1 MVVAQPYVDLAA
13 LKQRHPLA
21 DVVTAAGVQLRGQ
34 GRVRQGRCPFHDE
47 TAGSF
52 TVYGDTA
59 RFHCFGCGA
68 SGDVLDFVQR
78 TEGLTLPQAIRRLDS
93 GTGLAAPARGRSA
106 AVDTRSRPH
115 TTALL
120 PRDPA
125 LLTAAARCY
134 HRALWQHPQGRAYLA
149 SRGISAATA
158 KRLGLGY
165 ASGQGLRRALAAA
178 GFDAVRQRV
187 SGLFVARGAERFAG
201 MVVVPAVRNRQVQ
214 WLAGR
219 AIDPER
225 TPRFQTLPGPKPV
238 LGLGRLGPAPSR
250 VVLTEG
256 LFDWLTLVEWGLP
269 AAAVLGTQG
278 LDRVVAALQHCPRV
292 VLAFDADDAG
302 RAAAAQLAELLGQ
315 RATTITIPPDV
326 SDVADLAT
334 RPDGRA
340 EFRRLLTPAQP
351 ARQQRAPSLPRRA
364 TEQRGAPPP
373 GPSPRRHRHG

>member
-21 DVVTAAGVQLRGQ
+21 DVVTAAGVQLRGR
-34 GRVRQGRCPFHDE
+34 GRVRQGLCPFHDE

-78 TEGLTLPQAIRRLDS
+78 VEGLTQPQAIRRLDGGAGPMS
-93 GTGLAAPARGRSA
+93 TTVVRSA
-106 AVDTRSRPH
+106 APGIARRSRVTP
-115 TTALL
+115 LP

-125 LLTAAARCY
+125 LLTAAARY
-134 HRALWQHPQGRAYLA
+134 YRRALWQYPPGRRYLA
-149 SRGISAATA
+149 TRGISPATA

-165 ASGQGLRRALAAA
+165 APGHGLRDALAAA
-178 GFDAVRQRV
+178 GFDAAQQRAA
-187 SGLFVARGAERFAG
+187 GLFVARGAERFAG
-201 MVVVPAVRNRQVQ
+201 MVVVPDVRDRQVQ

-219 AIDPER
+219 AIVSDR
-225 TPRFQTLPGPKPV
+225 TPRFQTLPGPKPL
-238 LGLGRLGPAPSR
+238 LGVERLGPAPEL

-278 LDRVVAALQHCPRV
+278 LDRVAAALRHCPRV

-302 RAAAAQLAELLGQ
+302 RTAGTQLAKLLGR
-315 RATTITIPPDV
+315 RATTITLPPGV
-326 SDVADLAT
+326 TDVAELAT

-340 EFRRLLTPAQP
+340 VFRRLVATAQ
-351 ARQQRAPSLPRRA
+351 RPR
-364 TEQRGAPPP
+364 
-373 GPSPRRHRHG
+373 

>member
-1 MVVAQPYVDLAA
+1 MVVAQQHVDLAA

-21 DVVTAAGVQLRGQ
+21 DVVLAAGVQLRGQ
-34 GRVRQGRCPFHDE
+34 GRVRQGLCPFHDE

-52 TVYGDTA
+52 TVYGDSA

-78 TEGLTLPQAIRRLDS
+78 TEGLTLPQAIRRLDG
-93 GTGLAAPARGRSA
+93 GTGTIRQPATRP
-106 AVDTRSRPH
+106 AVAVTSRASR
-115 TTALL
+115 TTPLP

-125 LLTAAARCY
+125 LLTAAARY
-134 HRALWQHPQGRAYLA
+134 YRRALGRYPQGRAYLA
-149 SRGISAATA
+149 TRGINPATA
-158 KRLGLGY
+158 QRLGLGY
-165 ASGQGLRRALAAA
+165 APGHGLRGALAAA
-178 GFDAVRQRV
+178 GYSSEHQRA

-201 MVVVPAVRNRQVQ
+201 MVVVPDVRDRQVQ

-219 AIDPER
+219 AVDPAR
-225 TPRFQTLPGPKPV
+225 TPRFQTLPGPKPL
-238 LGLGRLGPAPSR
+238 LGLGRLGAAPPW

-269 AAAVLGTQG
+269 AVAVLGTQG
-278 LDRVVAALQHCPRV
+278 LERVAAALRQCPRV

-302 RAAAAQLAELLGQ
+302 RAAATQLTELLGR
-315 RATTITIPPDV
+315 RATTITLPPGV

-340 EFRRLLTPAQP
+340 AFRRLLAPAPP
-351 ARQQRAPSLPRRA
+351 AR
-364 TEQRGAPPP
+364 
-373 GPSPRRHRHG
+373 

>member
-1 MVVAQPYVDLAA
+1 MVVTQQYVDLAA
-13 LKQRHPLA
+13 LKHRHPLA
-21 DVVTAAGVQLRGQ
+21 EVVTAAGVQLRGQ
-34 GRVRQGRCPFHDE
+34 GRVRQGLCPFHEE

-78 TEGLTLPQAIRRLDS
+78 TEGLTLPQAIRRLD
-93 GTGLAAPARGRSA
+93 GGAGPATTTIVRSA
-106 AVDTRSRPH
+106 TPGTPRRSQA
-115 TTALL
+115 TALP

-125 LLTAAARCY
+125 LLTAAARYY
-134 HRALWQHPQGRAYLA
+134 HRALWQYPQGRAYLA
-149 SRGISAATA
+149 TRGISAATA

-165 ASGQGLRRALAAA
+165 APGRGLRGALAAA
-178 GFDAVRQRV
+178 GFDGAQQRA

-201 MVVVPAVRNRQVQ
+201 MVVVPEVRDRQVQ

-219 AIDPER
+219 AIAPDR

-238 LGLGRLGPAPSR
+238 LGLGRLGPAPR
-250 VVLTEG
+250 QAVLTEG

-278 LDRVVAALQHCPRV
+278 LDRVAAALRPCPKV

-302 RAAAAQLAELLGQ
+302 RAAAAQLTERLGQ
-315 RATTITIPPDV
+315 RTTTIAFPPGV
-326 SDVADLAT
+326 SDVADLVT
-334 RPDGRA
+334 RPDARA
-340 EFRRLLTPAQP
+340 VFRRRLAEAQ
-351 ARQQRAPSLPRRA
+351 RSR
-364 TEQRGAPPP
+364 
-373 GPSPRRHRHG
+373 

>member
-1 MVVAQPYVDLAA
+1 MVVAQQYVDLAA

-21 DVVTAAGVQLRGQ
+21 DVVTAAGVQLRGR
-34 GRVRQGRCPFHDE
+34 GRVRQGLCPFHDE

-68 SGDVLDFVQR
+68 TGDVLDFVQR
-78 TEGLTLPQAIRRLDS
+78 VEGLTLPQAIRRLDS
-93 GTGLAAPARGRSA
+93 GAGLASTARGRSTA
-106 AVDTRSRPH
+106 RATRSRPH
-115 TTALL
+115 TSALP
-120 PRDPA
+120 PRDLA

-134 HRALWQHPQGRAYLA
+134 HRALWRHPQGRAYLA
-149 SRGISAATA
+149 TRGISAATA

-165 ASGQGLRRALAAA
+165 APGHGLRGALVAA
-178 GFDAVRQRV
+178 GFDAAQQRAA
-187 SGLFVARGAERFAG
+187 GLFVARGAERFAG
-201 MVVVPAVRNRQVQ
+201 MVVVPDVRDRQVQ

-219 AIDPER
+219 ALDPAR
-225 TPRFQTLPGPKPV
+225 TPRFQTLPGPKPL
-238 LGLGRLGPAPSR
+238 LGLGRLGPAPRR

-278 LDRVVAALQHCPRV
+278 LDRVAAALQPCPRV

-302 RAAAAQLAELLGQ
+302 RAAATRLAELLGQ
-315 RATTITIPPDV
+315 RATIITLPPGI

-340 EFRRLLTPAQP
+340 VFRRLLAQAQP
-351 ARQQRAPSLPRRA
+351 SR
-364 TEQRGAPPP
+364 
-373 GPSPRRHRHG
+373 

>member
-1 MVVAQPYVDLAA
+1 MVVAQQFVDLAA

-21 DVVTAAGVQLRGQ
+21 EVVTAAGVQLRGQ
-34 GRVRQGRCPFHDE
+34 GRVRQGLCPFHDE

-78 TEGLTLPQAIRRLDS
+78 VEGLTLPQAIRRLD
-93 GTGLAAPARGRSA
+93 GETGRGRQAGVRSA
-106 AVDTRSRPH
+106 TAVTPRGSR
-115 TTALL
+115 TTPLP

-125 LLTAAARCY
+125 LLTAAARYY
-134 HRALWQHPQGRAYLA
+134 HRALWRYPQGRAYLA
-149 SRGISAATA
+149 TRGISAATA

-165 ASGQGLRRALAAA
+165 APGRGLRRDLAAA
-178 GFDAVRQRV
+178 GFDGAQLRA

-201 MVVVPAVRNRQVQ
+201 MVVVPAVRDRQVQ

-219 AIDPER
+219 AIMPER
-225 TPRFQTLPGPKPV
+225 TPRFQTLPGPKPL
-238 LGLGRLGPAPSR
+238 LGLGLLGAAPR
-250 VVLTEG
+250 QVVLTEG

-278 LDRVVAALQHCPRV
+278 LERVAAALQSCPRV

-302 RAAAAQLAELLGQ
+302 RAAATQLTELLGR
-315 RATTITIPPDV
+315 RAITITLPPGI

-340 EFRRLLTPAQP
+340 VFRRLVATAQ
-351 ARQQRAPSLPRRA
+351 RPR
-364 TEQRGAPPP
+364 
-373 GPSPRRHRHG
+373 

>member
-1 MVVAQPYVDLAA
+1 MVVAQQLVDLAA

-21 DVVTAAGVQLRGQ
+21 EVVTAAGVQLRGQ
-34 GRVRQGRCPFHDE
+34 GRVRQGLCPFHDE
-47 TAGSF
+47 TEGSF

-93 GTGLAAPARGRSA
+93 GAGLAAPAHGRSPA
-106 AVDTRSRPH
+106 LDSRSRPH
-115 TTALL
+115 STARP

-134 HRALWQHPQGRAYLA
+134 HRALWRYPHGRAYLA
-149 SRGISAATA
+149 TRGISTATA

-165 ASGQGLRRALAAA
+165 APGRGLRGALATT
-178 GFDAVRQRV
+178 GYSGERQRA
-187 SGLFVARGAERFAG
+187 SGLFVAGGAERFAG
-201 MVVVPAVRNRQVQ
+201 MVVVPAVRDRQVQ

-219 AIDPER
+219 AIAPER
-225 TPRFQTLPGPKPV
+225 TPRFQTLPGPKPL
-238 LGLGRLGPAPSR
+238 LGLGRLGPAPEL

-256 LFDWLTLVEWGLP
+256 LFDWLTLVEWDLP

-278 LDRVVAALQHCPRV
+278 LERVAAALQHCPRV

-302 RAAAAQLAELLGQ
+302 RAAATQLTERMGE
-315 RATTITIPPDV
+315 RATSITLPPGV
-326 SDVADLAT
+326 TDVADLAT

-340 EFRRLLTPAQP
+340 VFRRLLTAAAHHHTQP
-351 ARQQRAPSLPRRA
+351 VSRRRNSPPSV
-364 TEQRGAPPP
+364 GAAAN
-373 GPSPRRHRHG
+373 

>member
-1 MVVAQPYVDLAA
+1 MVVAQQHVDLVA

-21 DVVTAAGVQLRGQ
+21 EVVTAAGVQLRGQ
-34 GRVRQGRCPFHDE
+34 GRVRQGLCPFHDE

-78 TEGLTLPQAIRRLDS
+78 TEGLTLPQAIRRLDGGN
-93 GTGLAAPARGRSA
+93 GTVCQVAAPRG
-106 AVDTRSRPH
+106 SRATP
-115 TTALL
+115 LP

-134 HRALWQHPQGRAYLA
+134 HRALWRYPQGRAYLA
-149 SRGISAATA
+149 TRGISAATA

-165 ASGQGLRRALAAA
+165 APGHGLRGALAGA
-178 GFDAVRQRV
+178 GFAAVQQRA
-187 SGLFVARGAERFAG
+187 SGLFVGRGAERFAG
-201 MVVVPAVRNRQVQ
+201 MVVVPAVRDRQVQ

-219 AIDPER
+219 AITSDR
-225 TPRFQTLPGPKPV
+225 TPRFQTLPGPKPL
-238 LGLGRLGPAPSR
+238 LGLGRLGAAPPR

-278 LDRVVAALQHCPRV
+278 LDRVAAALRTCPRV

-302 RAAAAQLAELLGQ
+302 RAAAARLTELLGQ
-315 RATTITIPPDV
+315 RATTITLPPGV

-340 EFRRLLTPAQP
+340 VFRRRLATAQ
-351 ARQQRAPSLPRRA
+351 RPR
-364 TEQRGAPPP
+364 
-373 GPSPRRHRHG
+373 

>member
-1 MVVAQPYVDLAA
+1 MIVAQQYVDLTA

-21 DVVTAAGVQLRGQ
+21 DVVSAAGVQLRGQ

-47 TAGSF
+47 TEGSF

-78 TEGLTLPQAIRRLDS
+78 VEGLPLPQAIRRLD
-93 GTGLAAPARGRSA
+93 GGAGLPSPARGQPPA
-106 AVDTRSRPH
+106 LDTRRRPH
-115 TTALL
+115 TSALP

-134 HRALWQHPQGRAYLA
+134 RQALWQDPQGRAYLA
-149 SRGISAATA
+149 SRGISATTAT
-158 KRLGLGY
+158 RLGLGY
-165 ASGQGLRRALAAA
+165 APGQGLRDALAAA
-178 GFDAVRQRV
+178 GYSGDRQRAA
-187 SGLFVARGAERFAG
+187 GLFVARGAERFAG
-201 MVVVPAVRNRQVQ
+201 MMVVPAVRDRQVQ

-219 AIDPER
+219 AIDPKR

-238 LGLGRLGPAPSR
+238 LGLGRLGPAPPL

-256 LFDWLTLVEWGLP
+256 LFDWLTLVAWGLP

-278 LDRVVAALQHCPRV
+278 LDRVAAALRSCPRV

-302 RAAAAQLAELLGQ
+302 RAATAQLSDRLGR
-315 RATTITIPPDV
+315 RATTVTFPPGMT
-326 SDVADLAT
+326 DVADLAT

-340 EFRRLLTPAQP
+340 VFRRLLAQ
-351 ARQQRAPSLPRRA
+351 AHPSR
-364 TEQRGAPPP
+364 
-373 GPSPRRHRHG
+373 

>member
-1 MVVAQPYVDLAA
+1 MVVTQQYIDLAA

-47 TAGSF
+47 TGGSF

-78 TEGLTLPQAIRRLDS
+78 VEGLTLPQAIRRLDGGAGPATTTFVRPATP
-93 GTGLAAPARGRSA
+93 GTPRRSYA
-106 AVDTRSRPH
+106 MPRPR
-115 TTALL
+115 
-120 PRDPA
+120 RDPA

-134 HRALWQHPQGRAYLA
+134 HRALWRYPQGRAYLA
-149 SRGISAATA
+149 SRGISTATA
-158 KRLGLGY
+158 KQLGLGY
-165 ASGQGLRRALAAA
+165 APGRGLRGALAAA
-178 GFDAVRQRV
+178 GYSSERQRA
-187 SGLFVARGAERFAG
+187 SGLLVARGAERFAG
-201 MVVVPAVRNRQVQ
+201 MVVVPAVRDRQVQ

-219 AIDPER
+219 AIAPER
-225 TPRFQTLPGPKPV
+225 TPRFQTLPGPKPL
-238 LGLGRLGPAPSR
+238 LGVGRLGPAPEL

-278 LDRVVAALQHCPRV
+278 LDRVVAALRSCPRV

-302 RAAAAQLAELLGQ
+302 RAAATQLTELLGR
-315 RATTITIPPDV
+315 RATTITLPPGV
-326 SDVADLAT
+326 TDVADLAT

-340 EFRRLLTPAQP
+340 VFQRLLTPAH
-351 ARQQRAPSLPRRA
+351 PS
-364 TEQRGAPPP
+364 
-373 GPSPRRHRHG
+373 H

>member
-1 MVVAQPYVDLAA
+1 MVVAQQHVDLAA

-21 DVVTAAGVQLRGQ
+21 DMVLAAGVQLRGR
-34 GRVRQGRCPFHDE
+34 GRVRQGLCPFHDE
-47 TAGSF
+47 TEGSF

-78 TEGLTLPQAIRRLDS
+78 TEGLTLPQAIRRLD
-93 GTGLAAPARGRSA
+93 GGVEPAAATAVQSATPGIPREATTPA
-106 AVDTRSRPH
+106 PP
-115 TTALL
+115 

-125 LLTAAARCY
+125 LLTAAARYY
-134 HRALWQHPQGRAYLA
+134 HRALWRYPQGRAYLA
-149 SRGISAATA
+149 ARGISPETVR
-158 KRLGLGY
+158 RLGLGY
-165 ASGQGLRRALAAA
+165 APAHGLRGALTAA
-178 GFDAVRQRV
+178 GFDAAQQRA

-201 MVVVPAVRNRQVQ
+201 MVVVPAVRDRQVQ

-219 AIDPER
+219 AITLER
-225 TPRFQTLPGPKPV
+225 TPRFQALPGPKPL
-238 LGLGRLGPAPSR
+238 LGLARLGAAPPW

-278 LDRVVAALQHCPRV
+278 LERVAAALRSCSRV

-302 RAAAAQLAELLGQ
+302 RAAATQLVELFGR
-315 RATTITIPPDV
+315 RATAIALPPGV
-326 SDVADLAT
+326 SDVAELAT

-340 EFRRLLTPAQP
+340 VFRRLLHTAHP
-351 ARQQRAPSLPRRA
+351 AR
-364 TEQRGAPPP
+364 
-373 GPSPRRHRHG
+373 

>member
-1 MVVAQPYVDLAA
+1 MVVVQQHVDLAA

-47 TAGSF
+47 REGSF
-52 TVYGDTA
+52 TVYGDSA

-78 TEGLTLPQAIRRLDS
+78 TEGLTLPQAIRRLD
-93 GTGLAAPARGRSA
+93 GGAGPATPARGRPPVPHS
-106 AVDTRSRPH
+106 RSRPH
-115 TTALL
+115 PIALP

-125 LLTAAARCY
+125 LLTAAARYY
-134 HRALWQHPQGRAYLA
+134 HRALWQYPQGRAYLTT
-149 SRGISAATA
+149 RGISPATA

-165 ASGQGLRRALAAA
+165 APGHGLRGALVAA
-178 GFDAVRQRV
+178 GFNAAQQRA

-201 MVVVPAVRNRQVQ
+201 MVVVPAVRDRQVQ

-219 AIDPER
+219 AIAPAR
-225 TPRFQTLPGPKPV
+225 TPRFQTLPGPKPL
-238 LGLGRLGPAPSR
+238 LGLARLGPAPR
-250 VVLTEG
+250 WVVLTEG
-256 LFDWLTLVEWGLP
+256 LFDWLTLVAWDLP

-278 LDRVVAALQHCPRV
+278 LERVAAALRQCPRV

-302 RAAAAQLAELLGQ
+302 RTAATQLARLLGQ
-315 RATTITIPPDV
+315 RATSITLPPGV
-326 SDVADLAT
+326 SDVAELAT

-340 EFRRLLTPAQP
+340 AFRRLLHAAQP
-351 ARQQRAPSLPRRA
+351 PR
-364 TEQRGAPPP
+364 
-373 GPSPRRHRHG
+373 